1 MKKIIVGIVLIIV
14 IATIG
19 GFYYVLTNLDSLVK
33 AAIETHGSEATQT
46 AVRVSQVKIDLSKGG
61 ATINGLTVANTSGF
75 SMPLAFSLGEITAAI
90 DLQSLQKEPYIIN
103 EITVLSPQVFVEINK
118 DNETNLNQLKNN
130 LLGNA
135 KPATKPQVVDDNAG
149 MSEPRIIIRKLVFA
163 DGDINAKVVAL
174 KNKEYKLKLPSIHL
188 SNMGGSK
195 GATPSELSME
205 IINHLTDQASAVV
218 KEKVIDAELDKLKAK
233 ANAKIDEEKVKLKEK
248 TDAYSREQKQK
259 ASDKLKGL
267 FNK

>member
-19 GFYYVLTNLDSLVK
+19 GLYYVLNNLDNLVK
-33 AAIETHGSEATQT
+33 EAIETYGSEATKT
-46 AVRVSQVKIDLSKGG
+46 AVRVNQVKIDLGKGG
-61 ATINGLTVANTSGF
+61 ATINGLTVANASGF

-103 EITVLSPQVFVEINK
+103 EITVLSPQVFVEVNK
-118 DNETNLNQLKNN
+118 DNKTNLNQLNKN
-130 LLGNA
+130 LLGDTKSAAKPKVIEDNA
-135 KPATKPQVVDDNAG
+135 KIP
-149 MSEPRIIIRKLVFA
+149 EPRIIIRKLVFA

-188 SNMGGSK
+188 SNLGGSK
-195 GATPSELSME
+195 GATPSELSIE
-205 IINHLTDQASAVV
+205 IIKQLTDRASAVV

-233 ANAKIDEEKVKLKEK
+233 ANKKIDDEKARLKEK
-248 TDAYSREQKQK
+248 SDAYSREQKQK
-259 ASDKLKGL
+259 ASDKFKGL